1 MSAMTLVMCLG
12 LTPAAMT
19 DEASSTMPQYSAD
32 NKLLR
37 PEGYREWVFLSSGLG
52 MNYSPSPGDHEMF
65 TNVFVPQWAYQ
76 SFLKSGKWPDKTMFI
91 VEERGSQRK
100 RSITKTGHFKTDLMG
115 VGDEVK
121 DASFPDKWAYFT
133 FGEDTKS

>member
-1 MSAMTLVMCLG
+1 MGGQKMKRSLMSAMTLVMCLG

-19 DEASSTMPQYSAD
+19 AEACSTMPQYSAD
-32 NKLLR
+32 NNLLR
-37 PEGYREWVFLSSGLG
+37 PDGYREWVFLSSGLV

-91 VEERGSQRK
+91 VEERGSQSK
-100 RSITKTGHFKTDLMG
+100 GAINKTGHYQTAYMRMG
-115 VGDEVK
+115 V
-121 DASFPDKWAYFT
+121 DAKITP
-133 FGEDTKS
+133 